1 MSAPSSSTM
10 PVPQGTVV
18 IVVIVDIEVADAG
31 GDGCGRAVALLD
43 GALWG
48 RMTGAPLRA
57 GRG

>member
-1 MSAPSSSTM
+1 M
-10 PVPQGTVV
+10 PQGTVV

>member
-18 IVVIVDIEVADAG
+18 IVDIEVADAG
-31 GDGCGRAVALLD
+31 GEGCGRAGALLD
-43 GALWG
+43 GALRG

-57 GRG
+57 GWG